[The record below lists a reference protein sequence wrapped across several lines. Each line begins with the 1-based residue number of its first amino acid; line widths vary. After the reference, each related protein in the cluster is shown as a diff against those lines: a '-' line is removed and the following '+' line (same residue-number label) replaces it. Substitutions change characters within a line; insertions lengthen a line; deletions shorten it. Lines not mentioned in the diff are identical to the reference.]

1 MPVNGNYC
9 FNCYYYISKLVRAL
23 WLVNLA
29 VRTLLHDQL
38 NLKLVLLPNCCVT
51 YHQIFL
57 TYIASRSLKLS
68 FTLNCVLKCAND
80 HLNMISNWLVLLSTC
95 SRNLNPFLTT
105 GNRSRTRQTHNRDMI
120 NILLPSFFPSPT
132 ICGPRASRLGHKSKE
147 KKTRSVTY
155 GTDLEL
161 LSICIEYIKTTRTA
175 DQMCALYM
183 SIGKLR
189 RFSETRLYRNIHY
202 FYIQTRLV
210 FFCFLELGNDVF
222 ITLYLFSSVQFSV
235 LHFSK

>member
-38 NLKLVLLPNCCVT
+38 NLKLVLFPNCCVA

-95 SRNLNPFLTT
+95 FRNLNPFLTT

-147 KKTRSVTY
+147 KKTPVRNLRY
-155 GTDLEL
+155 GPRTPQHLYWVHQNNAHRWPDVCCLHVNWKIETIFWNSTLQKYSL
-161 LSICIEYIKTTRTA
+161 LLHSNPFSFFLFSRTRKWCHNSLFV
-175 DQMCALYM
+175 Q
-183 SIGKLR
+183 
-189 RFSETRLYRNIHY
+189 
-202 FYIQTRLV
+202 
-210 FFCFLELGNDVF
+210 
-222 ITLYLFSSVQFSV
+222 FSSVLSSLF
-235 LHFSK
+235 F